1 MRWVPDLGDFFAI
14 EVTYNSEPEGI
25 NITVAGEERAYE
37 MTHTDQPERRQ
48 PPMSPQGDFTV
59 EPIESSRKSPARSAP
74 ARPAPA
80 RRAAGRGVAPA
91 VARQIDENLKRL
103 YREQIAQDLP
113 PELAALVARL
123 RESEPGTDTGDE
135 GSK

>member
-1 MRWVPDLGDFFAI
+1 
-14 EVTYNSEPEGI
+14 
-25 NITVAGEERAYE
+25 

-48 PPMSPQGDFTV
+48 PPMSLQSDYSTDSNDNGRDH
-59 EPIESSRKSPARSAP
+59 I

-80 RRAAGRGVAPA
+80 RRSAARAVAPA

-123 RESEPGTDTGDE
+123 RESEIGTDSGGGDQ
-135 GSK
+135 K